1 MQIVNEIRHALRRLA
16 RRPLLALLAIA
27 TLTIGIGVNSAVFS
41 LLESAV
47 LRTLPLPAPADLVYV
62 REVDPDGGSSNLG
75 FATYVDLAERA
86 TSFASLAVGSVR
98 RPVLGG
104 EGDAETLDALGVS
117 ASWLPTMGV
126 APRLGRNFVA
136 EEDRP
141 GAPRVVLLSHAL
153 WQRRFAGDP
162 GIVGRTVALSEIPF
176 EVVGVLPPE
185 LDQLLGP
192 GPGRRLDALV
202 PLRYGVEQPWA
213 CRTCRHLN
221 AVGRL
226 RPGVELAAAR
236 AELDSL
242 FAALQAAHPKEYPTP
257 RGAVEPMAER
267 LAASSRPLLLALFG
281 GVVLVL
287 ALAVANVAALLA
299 VRALEREREL
309 SIRRSL
315 GADHR
320 SLLLSAWGESAV
332 LAAAGG
338 ALGLAAAPA
347 LLRLLAAFAPAEI
360 SRFGTLT
367 LSMPVLAFTAGAA
380 IAAALA
386 AGIAPAAIHLR
397 SSARDALAATAAGAG
412 STRGRRGALGRLV
425 VAQLALALLVVFA
438 AALLGRSLERL
449 LAEDPGFRPE
459 GATVATVGLV
469 GDRYG
474 DDAAAHALF
483 REAAERLAAMPGIEA
498 AGWTSQLPLGGNFD
512 TYTLRFEDRPE
523 MRLEEEPAADRYAV
537 TPGYFRALGLRLVEG
552 RLLDAADDADG
563 ELVVLI
569 NRTLAETTWPG
580 ESALGKRLRMSSEG
594 APWRRVVGVVDDVR
608 HQGLDRPPTAQF
620 YAPAEQWFFADSQRV
635 LVVRSSLPGATVAA
649 RVAGLLRELDPRLP
663 VEAIRPMRRVLDES
677 AGGRRFAAGVWSGF
691 AALALLLAAIGTYGL
706 LARQVALR
714 RRELGV
720 RAALGATP
728 AGLRR
733 DVARRTARL
742 VLLAL
747 AVATPLCLAAGRLL
761 AAQLWRVPPADVRA
775 LASAV
780 VVVAATA
787 ALAALVPATRAART
801 DPSRVLRDD

>member
-1 MQIVNEIRHALRRLA
+1 MSKDTLRIGCASGFWGDTEFAAAQLVEHGDIDVLVFDYLAEITMSLLIRA
-16 RRPLLALLAIA
+16 RAKDPTQGYAPDFVATMRPLMKQIKAR
-27 TLTIGIGVNSAVFS
+27 GIRVVANAGGVNPSGC
-41 LLESAV
+41 
-47 LRTLPLPAPADLVYV
+47 
-62 REVDPDGGSSNLG
+62 RE
-75 FATYVDLAERA
+75 
-86 TSFASLAVGSVR
+86 
-98 RPVLGG
+98 
-104 EGDAETLDALGVS
+104 
-117 ASWLPTMGV
+117 
-126 APRLGRNFVA
+126 
-136 EEDRP
+136 
-141 GAPRVVLLSHAL
+141 
-153 WQRRFAGDP
+153 
-162 GIVGRTVALSEIPF
+162 
-176 EVVGVLPPE
+176 
-185 LDQLLGP
+185 
-192 GPGRRLDALV
+192 ALV
-202 PLRYGVEQPWA
+202 AAAQAE
-213 CRTCRHLN
+213 
-221 AVGRL
+221 
-226 RPGVELAAAR
+226 GVELKIAAVLGDDLMPQV
-236 AELDSL
+236 E
-242 FAALQAAHPKEYPTP
+242 AL
-257 RGAVEPMAER
+257 RGA
-267 LAASSRPLLLALFG
+267 
-281 GVVLVL
+281 GVREMFSGAPFPAKVMS
-287 ALAVANVAALLA
+287 ANAY
-299 VRALEREREL
+299 
-309 SIRRSL
+309 L
-315 GADHR
+315 GAF
-320 SLLLSAWGESAV
+320 
-332 LAAAGG
+332 
-338 ALGLAAAPA
+338 P
-347 LLRLLAAFAPAEI
+347 
-360 SRFGTLT
+360 
-367 LSMPVLAFTAGAA
+367 